1 MSMVESW
8 VVELKRCRQMEA
20 VMWILIRQYQDTDAL
35 LKAVRRISLLRDKKE
50 DEQVKP
56 IEIIK
61 CFLAVMEK
69 DVKEYPRLQDALD
82 AFCNEG
88 AYACLAEIDSLR
100 KRIGHKEYW

>member
-69 DVKEYPRLQDALD
+69 DVKEYPSLQDALD
-82 AFCNEG
+82 THFVMKVHMLAWRKLIVCGNE
-88 AYACLAEIDSLR
+88 
-100 KRIGHKEYW
+100 

>member
-35 LKAVRRISLLRDKKE
+35 LKAARRNFASLTKME

-69 DVKEYPRLQDALD
+69 DVKEYPSLQDALD
-82 AFCNEG
+82 AFVVMK
-88 AYACLAEIDSLR
+88 AQ
-100 KRIGHKEYW
+100 

>member
-61 CFLAVMEK
+61 
-69 DVKEYPRLQDALD
+69 DVKEYPSLQDALD

>member
-35 LKAVRRISLLRDKKE
+35 LKAARRISLLRDKNE

-82 AFCNEG
+82 AF
-88 AYACLAEIDSLR
+88 
-100 KRIGHKEYW
+100 

>member
-35 LKAVRRISLLRDKKE
+35 LKAARRISLLRDKNE

-61 CFLAVMEK
+61 CLLGSYGK
-69 DVKEYPRLQDALD
+69 SVKGVSKSAGCIR
-82 AFCNEG
+82 
-88 AYACLAEIDSLR
+88 
-100 KRIGHKEYW
+100 RIL